1 MKRNKIQFLEG
12 LVKRNKICGL
22 VGDEKSWVQWCLLPD
37 FTFGSWVHGRSNWT
51 LEDIGKIRTV
61 AEESFRPVAKESE
74 LGTLLVIVLYG
85 PLDYDNL

>member
-22 VGDEKSWVQWCLLPD
+22 VGDKKSWVQWCLLPD

-61 AEESFRPVAKESE
+61 AEESFRPVEKRVS
-74 LGTLLVIVLYG
+74 
-85 PLDYDNL
+85 